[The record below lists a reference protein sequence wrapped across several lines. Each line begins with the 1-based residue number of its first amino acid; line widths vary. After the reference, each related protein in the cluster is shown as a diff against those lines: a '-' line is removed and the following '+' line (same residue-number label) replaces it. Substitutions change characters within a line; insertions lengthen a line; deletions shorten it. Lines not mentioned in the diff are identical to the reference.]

1 MTKEVKDLSLGGD
14 DAWRADT
21 VIIVSRE
28 SAPGDMESGGRRVGL
43 EPLRRYEEFTP
54 AGLMDVGMGV
64 LGHSVTVTEVSMNLG
79 HRCLARGC

>member
-1 MTKEVKDLSLGGD
+1 MS
-14 DAWRADT
+14 
-21 VIIVSRE
+21 
-28 SAPGDMESGGRRVGL
+28 GDMESGGRRVGL

>member
-21 VIIVSRE
+21 VIVSRE
-28 SAPGDMESGGRRVGL
+28 SAPGDMESGGRRVGS

-54 AGLMDVGMGV
+54 AGLMDVGMSV

>member
-1 MTKEVKDLSLGGD
+1 MRT

-21 VIIVSRE
+21 VIIESRE
-28 SAPGDMESGGRRVGL
+28 SVPRDMESGGRRVGL
-43 EPLRRYEEFTP
+43 EPPRRCEEFNP
-54 AGLMDVGMGV
+54 AGLRNRGMSV